1 MAKKSHIYMYNIYL
15 IYKNIKL
22 ATEVTNLDDLS
33 VQLDTQQRDVESK
46 NVDFQRIGVLFG
58 KSDFLI
64 TKPDFF

>member
-1 MAKKSHIYMYNIYL
+1 MYNIYL

-33 VQLDTQQRDVESK
+33 IQLDTQQKDVERK
-46 NVDFQRIGVLFG
+46 NVDCQRFDVLFT

-64 TKPDFF
+64 TKPRFF